1 VEQCLSERAKR
12 KRESK
17 RERERERYGGAGR
30 REDRGGYGK
39 KERERKRE
47 TKGRREREEKGER
60 GRKECMGTRRKSGPT
75 AICPSRIPPT
85 PRRALLA
92 LAAP

>member
-17 RERERERYGGAGR
+17 REREIWGAGR
-30 REDRGGYGK
+30 REGRGGYGK